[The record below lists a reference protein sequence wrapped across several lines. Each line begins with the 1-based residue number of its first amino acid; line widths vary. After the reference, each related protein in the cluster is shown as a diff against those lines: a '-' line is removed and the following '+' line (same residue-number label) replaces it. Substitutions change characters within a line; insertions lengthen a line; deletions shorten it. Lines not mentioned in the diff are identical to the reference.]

1 MDDVLMKI
9 LEKLDR
15 LDGKV
20 DLIGSEVKEIR
31 KEMQAHRMEIDDNFT
46 KLYKLVEDKD
56 VEIDV
61 LNKRL
66 FKNETTIE
74 RLKRQKH

>member
-1 MDDVLMKI
+1 MEDLLHKI
-9 LEKLDR
+9 IDKLDKI
-15 LDGKV
+15 DKDIQEIKT
-20 DLIGSEVKEIR
+20 DLK
-31 KEMQAHRMEIDDNFT
+31 AHRIETDDNFT
-46 KLYKLVEDKD
+46 KLYHLVEEKD

-74 RLKRQKH
+74 RIKREKH

>member
-1 MDDVLMKI
+1 MEELLYKI
-9 LEKLDR
+9 IDKLDKI
-15 LDGKV
+15 DKDIQEIKT
-20 DLIGSEVKEIR
+20 DLK
-31 KEMQAHRMEIDDNFT
+31 AHRIETDDNFT
-46 KLYKLVEDKD
+46 KLYHLVEEKD

-74 RLKRQKH
+74 RIKREKH

>member
-1 MDDVLMKI
+1 MDDVLAKI

-15 LDGKV
+15 LDEKV
-20 DLIGSEVKEIR
+20 DTIGNEVKEIR

-66 FKNETTIE
+66 FKNEATIE